1 MKNLK
6 STFAKKDI
14 QNRLNISLATVNN
27 WIKTGVIPSPENG
40 YYTKDVY
47 SNLIKTIENS
57 NDRLQSRA
65 NRSNKNSSN
74 IIFLGIKDK
83 KRKEL
88 LFELVEEFKRNKLS
102 VIESIACLGKQILI
116 DNNLYDE
123 KSEIYLKINKIYN
136 GNNIFNNFHIE
147 NKNDDILGAFY
158 QSIQSISSKSKDG
171 SFYTP
176 AEILTSIT
184 IPESAKVL
192 DPCCGSGSILINTLS
207 KNHNPDNI
215 YAFDIDET
223 ALLICHINLILF
235 FNNASI
241 SPHIKKH
248 DLIFSEKMDLFS
260 MDNEKY
266 DFIVTNPPWGSKL
279 AKSEKDFLL
288 HNYPFLDTTE
298 VFSIALYNSLEKLS
312 AKGRLNFFLPESIL
326 NVSAHKNIRKV
337 LLNSHRNIEIL
348 PLGMAFK
355 GVQSECILLKLS
367 EIIKGD
373 TQIIVE
379 KGTRYKLN
387 SKNISAPDYFISY
400 NISEN
405 DDAILNKIYSARC
418 VKLSTNTK
426 FALGIVTGN
435 NKKYIHE
442 TKEINEEAV
451 FRGKDILPYKLK
463 SPEVFINF
471 TPEIFQQVA
480 PIEMYRS
487 KKIVYKF
494 ISDKI
499 TCALDENSLVLN
511 SANVII
517 SNDYPMEIL
526 VCLFNSPIYTFIYQK
541 KFKSKKVLKQHFQDF
556 PLPVLSNELN
566 KSFCDVY
573 SDIFAGKSNQ
583 ENADKLICNYFKIS
597 DAEYNY
603 IKVCVYGN
611 A

>member
-1 MKNLK
+1 MNNLK

-65 NRSNKNSSN
+65 NRSNQNSSN

-88 LFELVEEFKRNKLS
+88 LLELVEEFKKNKLS

-116 DNNLYDE
+116 DNNLYDG
-123 KSEIYLKINKIYN
+123 KSEIYLKINKIYS
-136 GNNIFNNFHIE
+136 GNNIFKNFHIE

-184 IPESAKVL
+184 IPENAKVL

-279 AKSEKDFLL
+279 SKSEKDVLL
-288 HNYPFLDTTE
+288 HNYPLLDTTE

-312 AKGRLNFFLPESIL
+312 EKGSLNFFLPESIL
-326 NVSAHKNIRKV
+326 NVSTHKNIRKF
-337 LLNSHRNIEIL
+337 LLDSHRNIEIL

-355 GVQSECILLKLS
+355 GVQSECVLLKLS
-367 EIIKGD
+367 EI
-373 TQIIVE
+373 TTAEPQIIV
-379 KGTRYKLN
+379 KKDTTYKLN
-387 SKNISAPDYFISY
+387 AKNISAPDYFISY
-400 NISEN
+400 NVSEN
-405 DDAILNKIYSARC
+405 DDNILNKIYSAKS
-418 VKLSTNTK
+418 VKLSANTK

-435 NKKYIHE
+435 NKKYVHE
-442 TKEINEEAV
+442 TKATNEEAI

-471 TPEIFQQVA
+471 TPEVFQQVA

-499 TCALDENSLVLN
+499 TCALDNNSLVLN

-556 PLPVLSNELN
+556 PLPVLNSDLT
-566 KSFCDVY
+566 KSFYDIY
-573 SDIFAGKSNQ
+573 SDIFAGNANQ
-583 ENADKLICNYFKIS
+583 ERVDKIICNYFNIS
-597 DAEYNY
+597 GTEYNY
-603 IKVCVYGN
+603 IKECVYGN

>member
-1 MKNLK
+1 M
-6 STFAKKDI
+6 ADI

-65 NRSNKNSSN
+65 NRSNQNSSN

-88 LFELVEEFKRNKLS
+88 LLELVEEFKNNKLS

-123 KSEIYLKINKIYN
+123 KSEICLKINKIYN
-136 GNNIFNNFHIE
+136 GNNIFKNFHIE

-207 KNHNPDNI
+207 KNHNPDDI

-260 MDNEKY
+260 MYNEKY

-279 AKSEKDFLL
+279 SKSEKDVLL
-288 HNYPFLDTTE
+288 HNYPLLDTTE

-312 AKGRLNFFLPESIL
+312 EKGSLNFFLPESIL
-326 NVSAHKNIRKV
+326 NVSTHKNIRKI
-337 LLNSHRNIEIL
+337 LLDSHRNMEIL

-355 GVQSECILLKLS
+355 GVQSECVLLKLS
-367 EIIKGD
+367 EI
-373 TQIIVE
+373 TTTEPQIIV
-379 KGTRYKLN
+379 KKDTTYKLN
-387 SKNISAPDYFISY
+387 AKNISAPDYFISY
-400 NISEN
+400 NVSEN
-405 DDAILNKIYSARC
+405 DDNILNKIYSAKS
-418 VKLSTNTK
+418 VKLSANTR

-435 NKKYIHE
+435 NKKYVHE
-442 TKEINEEAV
+442 TKATNEEAI

-471 TPEIFQQVA
+471 TPEVFQQVA

-499 TCALDENSLVLN
+499 TCALDNNSLVLN

-517 SNDYPMEIL
+517 SQDYPMEIL
-526 VCLFNSPIYTFIYQK
+526 VCLFNSPIYSFVYQK

-556 PLPVLSNELN
+556 PLPVLNSELT
-566 KSFCDVY
+566 KSFYDMY
-573 SDIFAGKSNQ
+573 SNIFVGNANQ
-583 ENADKLICNYFKIS
+583 DNVDKIICNYFNIS
-597 DAEYNY
+597 DKEYNY
-603 IKVCVYGN
+603 IKECIYGN
-611 A
+611 T